1 MTEQLRW
8 YINKTFSP
16 DNNSIGQSMKCPFL
30 EMLIFSSLNGICQFK
45 NGIIGSFCVGLGA
58 TLSKEIWKTSI

>member
-1 MTEQLRW
+1 
-8 YINKTFSP
+8 
-16 DNNSIGQSMKCPFL
+16 MKCPFL

-58 TLSKEIWKTSI
+58 TLSRKYERRAYKKIGKEYLICNECIEELFKK